1 MIETE
6 EVFVHL
12 KNMKVA
18 PSVDKKLT
26 PKGKFSSLSYSWITL
41 QTTITVSESVNVKKT
56 PNIFEIVCNCSFTS
70 IKNRIYPFFSSFLSS
85 YFWPNLLIH
94 LRKFQFNFF
103 LYVDVEDQHQSDKD
117 GSVQKRSHQISVN
130 IQQKSTRSC

>member
-26 PKGKFSSLSYSWITL
+26 QKGKFLSLSYSWITL
-41 QTTITVSESVNVKKT
+41 QTTITVSESVNVKK
-56 PNIFEIVCNCSFTS
+56 PRIFLKVLVIAALLLSKIEFT
-70 IKNRIYPFFSSFLSS
+70 L
-85 YFWPNLLIH
+85 
-94 LRKFQFNFF
+94 FF
-103 LYVDVEDQHQSDKD
+103 LLFCQAMFDLIKYLP
-117 GSVQKRSHQISVN
+117 
-130 IQQKSTRSC
+130 